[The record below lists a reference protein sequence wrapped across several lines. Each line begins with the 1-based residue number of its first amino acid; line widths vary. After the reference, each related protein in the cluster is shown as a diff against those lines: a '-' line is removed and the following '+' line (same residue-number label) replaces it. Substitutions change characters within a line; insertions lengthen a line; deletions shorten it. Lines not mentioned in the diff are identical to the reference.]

1 MLVPSLDRLTKDAG
15 QRLRALMDCA
25 ELGGGF
31 KLAMSD
37 LQIRGG
43 GNILGVSQSG
53 HIAAV
58 GYDLYLELLQNTV
71 SDLKQQADKKE
82 IIETVDPEI
91 NLQISAYIPEKYIA
105 DTPQRY
111 IAYRKIA
118 GLVNPEQ
125 MADLKD
131 ELQDRYGPLP
141 EETQNLFDMM
151 ALKIKMQGIMI
162 TKLEQGKDMLVFSF
176 HDKTPVETEKILSL
190 IEKAKN
196 NIRFTPD
203 ARLMVPISSKIIH
216 SPQAILH
223 AADEIIASLQTEAG

>member
-1 MLVPSLDRLTKDAG
+1 
-15 QRLRALMDCA
+15 
-25 ELGGGF
+25 
-31 KLAMSD
+31 MSD

-82 IIETVDPEI
+82 IIETIDPEI

-118 GLVNPEQ
+118 GLADAEQ
-125 MADLKD
+125 LADLKD
-131 ELQDRYGPLP
+131 ELQDRFGPLP
-141 EETQNLFDMM
+141 EETQTLFDMM
-151 ALKIKMQGIMI
+151 TVKMKMQDIMI

-176 HDKTPVETEKILSL
+176 HEKTPIGPDRILSL

-196 NIRFTPD
+196 TIRFSPD
-203 ARLMVPISSKIIH
+203 ARLIVPLSSKISH

-223 AADEIIASLQTEAG
+223 AASEIIDTLQVETT

>member
-1 MLVPSLDRLTKDAG
+1 MAS
-15 QRLRALMDCA
+15 LRALLDHA

-71 SDLKQQADKKE
+71 ADLKRKVSKKE
-82 IIETVDPEI
+82 IVETVDPEI
-91 NLQISAYIPEKYIA
+91 NLQISAYLPDNYIY
-105 DTPQRY
+105 DTAQRY

-118 GLVNPEQ
+118 GVEDCGQL
-125 MADLKD
+125 ADFKE
-131 ELQDRYGPLP
+131 ELEDRYGLLP
-141 EETQNLFDMM
+141 TEAQNLVDMM
-151 ALKIKMQGIMI
+151 ALKVRLKKLMI
-162 TKLEQGKDMLVFSF
+162 NSLEQGRDMLIFSF
-176 HDKTPVETEKILSL
+176 HESTPVPPQKILGL
-190 IEKAKN
+190 VEKAEKN
-196 NIRFTPD
+196 MRFTPG
-203 ARLMVPISSKIIH
+203 AKLMVPLAAELSH

-223 AADEIIASLQTEAG
+223 AANEIVDALDQYNP